1 MNGMPAS
8 ALTVT
13 HTRHKVSAIKKVK
26 KVKKNCGK
34 LLGNRKILG
43 GKRYK
48 IEVKIGG
55 YRKIGVCSVK

>member
-13 HTRHKVSAIKKVK
+13 HTRHIVSAVK
-26 KVKKNCGK
+26 KVKKIVGK

-43 GKRYK
+43 GKKYK
-48 IEVKIGG
+48 IEVK
-55 YRKIGVCSVK
+55 K